1 MQLDDYPH
9 TISVSLGID
18 DAGEHQIFMHQEF
31 EEGTN
36 PELVMKYS
44 DVMDGLAI
52 NIRHNMVLLSL
63 TGAMARLL
71 EEAGDED
78 EISFEPDD
86 ELLEAIS
93 ASKIIPFNK
102 KN

>member
-9 TISVSLGID
+9 KISVSLGID
-18 DAGEHQIFMHQEF
+18 DEGEHQIFMHQEF
-31 EEGTN
+31 AEGTN

-44 DVMDGLAI
+44 DVMDGMAI
-52 NIRHNMVLLSL
+52 NLRHNIVLLNL
-63 TGAMARLL
+63 TGAMVRLL
-71 EEAGDED
+71 EEAGEED

-86 ELLEAIS
+86 ELLSAIA
-93 ASKIIPFNK
+93 ASKVIPF

>member
-9 TISVSLGID
+9 TISATLGID
-18 DAGEHQIFMHQEF
+18 DEGEHKVFIHHEF
-31 EEGTN
+31 AEGSN
-36 PELVMKYS
+36 PEIVTFYA

-52 NIRHNMVLLSL
+52 NLRHNIVLLNL
-63 TGAMARLL
+63 TGAMARML
-71 EEAGDED
+71 EEAGEED

>member
-9 TISVSLGID
+9 TISITLGVD
-18 DAGEHQIFMHQEF
+18 QDGEYKTFFHQEAD
-31 EEGTN
+31 EGTDQN
-36 PELVMKYS
+36 LITFYS
-44 DVMDGLAI
+44 DVMEGLAI
-52 NIRHNMVLLSL
+52 HLRHGLVMLNL

-71 EEAGDED
+71 EEAGEED

-86 ELLEAIS
+86 ELLAAIA
-93 ASKIIPFNK
+93 ASKVIPF